1 MVGAIS
7 TAQLDNFDLNRIH
20 PDQRSAFNTQLAQVE
35 AYASVA
41 DYVHRTDTVQTAA
54 FETGEFRVQSVED
67 AIDDDDETFLMRLV
81 GSGLDPS
88 LTITPNYAFVTIVDD
103 DELPGAPTGLMVDN
117 AGPTT
122 VTLSWTAP
130 SDEGS
135 HTITGHLVER
145 STDSATRQHPTVTSH
160 PPPYYDAGLTPETT
174 YHYRVSAITA
184 VGTGEPSET
193 VSATTAALP
202 VMTIA
207 VAVVNGNPVTSVTE
221 REGAP
226 FIITRTGDTSEAV
239 TVNFEWTQDGST
251 PIASTEEFLGGEDF
265 TILILST
272 RNNAVDEPDGSITL
286 TLKEGDGYTLGATTS
301 ATIIVI
307 DDDEA
312 PGAPVLSARPDNEQ
326 IELTWPKP
334 APGTSDITRYDY
346 RRSDNNGV
354 TWSDWTDT
362 SVDLAQTM
370 FSLTFENL
378 DNGTLYSFEVRAVS
392 EAGESK
398 SSNTASATPSTGPTI
413 TAIEILSTP
422 SLCDGRA
429 YAQSEEVRIGV
440 TFSEAVSVDA
450 TGGQPYLSLRMEG
463 YDADAPYK
471 EGSGTT
477 QLVFARTVV
486 VSGWS
491 GRGKSFAI
499 DDPAEH
505 SARGLQLNGATIRS
519 TANGNTAVLT
529 GRSLGRIDDAH
540 MIGVVM
546 TGATVTSSPALG
558 ETYAKGERLTLTA
571 DFNAP
576 IGTLN
581 GPNSK
586 LVLAF
591 DSGPR
596 EAEYS
601 HFGGNKVHY
610 GYTITEGD
618 ADANG
623 VGIPKDALNLNGAM
637 FGVSGARFSF
647 VPCNT
652 AIEALSTD
660 KVDAAGPELLTE
672 APDEPQTSVDGTKVV
687 LHFDEMVSMT
697 TAEPGAF
704 TVTVDGTE
712 RGIDTVMADGVQVW
726 LMLASA
732 VATGEPVRVSY
743 TDPSSADDDG
753 AIQDKLSNDAGSF
766 ANQAVTN
773 KVPASGAP
781 GKPTGVTA
789 TATPTTVTVSW
800 TAPTDPGTTAVTGYA
815 VEWATNE
822 NGPWST
828 ATADTGSTTASYT
841 HTGQTPETS
850 YHYRV
855 AAINASGAGERSES
869 VSATTPAA
877 PIITIA
883 GTTGSVVEGAFANF
897 TLTRSGDTSE
907 DLWVVLN
914 TTQDGNF
921 VLAGHITEFFSYQVG
936 TFTTKALPLQT
947 TDNALDEPDG
957 SVTVKL
963 LPGTGYT
970 LGDATSATITVTDDD
985 DPPGAPTLAVT
996 PGNAQA
1002 ALAWTAPS
1010 DTGSETISG
1019 YDYRVSDDATVTWDP
1034 DWTAILDSAPGETN
1048 AASYTVSTGLTNGTA
1063 YTFELRARNAI
1074 GAGPPSAQ
1082 ITITP
1087 STTVNNAPAFP
1098 ATETG
1103 MRTVVENTAA
1113 ATAIGAAVAASD
1125 PDTADPVTYSLG
1137 GADASHFTIVST
1149 SGQLKVGSSAFD
1161 YEAPAD
1167 ADGNNRYQVT
1177 VTASDGN
1184 GASAVLPVT
1193 VEVTDAASVKSVAI
1207 TSTPADYHSSGII
1220 YTTGET
1226 IEVTVTFSE
1235 AVTVDTTGGT
1245 PSIGIDVGGA
1255 KSATYKSGSGTAALV
1270 FGYDVVS
1277 SDTEQGGV
1285 SITANTL
1292 ALNSATIKD
1301 ADSNNA
1307 ELGHGGLA
1315 RDRNHR
1321 VGDMV
1326 RPVGFSLDEVPASN
1340 VYGEGVTL
1348 RLLGEFSQA
1357 VFVNGNNWSGV
1368 TIKMRIGGLTRTLRA
1383 SGRTGTGN
1391 KFVIFDSYAIALN
1404 EVDND
1409 GVEVLA
1415 NTLAG
1420 PLRYGSQL
1428 HPFLGHGAWASDAT
1442 IRIDGVYPRLA
1453 GSDPAVTS
1461 TDGTKIILT
1470 FTEAVSGTTAA
1481 PSDFTVTVSA
1491 MTRTVSAVEASDKT
1505 VVLTLSSAV
1514 AAGETIT
1521 VSYTDP
1527 TSANDENAIQDIGG
1541 NDLESFPA
1549 LAVTN
1554 LGPTGVTVTSVDL
1567 TSAAGTDETY
1577 AIGDVVTATVTL
1589 SEAVS
1594 LTGTP
1599 QLELDVGAAPK
1610 TADCALAAD
1619 TAKLACTYTIVADD
1633 EATDGIAIGANKL
1646 TSERRFDQQGKR
1658 RPRGRHPRPRREKR
1672 RHQPQGRRRATDA
1685 GARKRR
1691 RHRTDARVERAA
1703 ELRIDPGGRGLHAQ
1717 REQRDGPDGKF
1728 GRDQRKHRD
1737 TDALRRGGHDQ
1748 DVHARLHG
1756 ADDQPHQGRGGE
1768 PRRGVQRGDR
1778 LDDRPDVDLH
1788 RRVRHDREREPGHR
1802 GGRRFGDR
1810 DRNDHQC
1817 RLHPS
1822 EQRAGDAPMGRHGH
1836 RGQRRAGQPPE
1847 RLRGRQH
1854 DHRAGGGDER
1864 HPDRQQEQ

>member
-1 MVGAIS
+1 M
-7 TAQLDNFDLNRIH
+7 
-20 PDQRSAFNTQLAQVE
+20 
-35 AYASVA
+35 
-41 DYVHRTDTVQTAA
+41 
-54 FETGEFRVQSVED
+54 
-67 AIDDDDETFLMRLV
+67 
-81 GSGLDPS
+81 
-88 LTITPNYAFVTIVDD
+88 
-103 DELPGAPTGLMVDN
+103 
-117 AGPTT
+117 
-122 VTLSWTAP
+122 
-130 SDEGS
+130 
-135 HTITGHLVER
+135 
-145 STDSATRQHPTVTSH
+145 
-160 PPPYYDAGLTPETT
+160 
-174 YHYRVSAITA
+174 
-184 VGTGEPSET
+184 
-193 VSATTAALP
+193 
-202 VMTIA
+202 
-207 VAVVNGNPVTSVTE
+207 
-221 REGAP
+221 
-226 FIITRTGDTSEAV
+226 
-239 TVNFEWTQDGST
+239 
-251 PIASTEEFLGGEDF
+251 
-265 TILILST
+265 
-272 RNNAVDEPDGSITL
+272 
-286 TLKEGDGYTLGATTS
+286 
-301 ATIIVI
+301 
-307 DDDEA
+307 
-312 PGAPVLSARPDNEQ
+312 LSARPDNEL

-450 TGGQPYLSLRMEG
+450 TGGQPYLSLRMED
-463 YDADAPYK
+463 YDANAPYK

-491 GRGKSFAI
+491 GRGKSFAVV
-499 DDPAEH
+499 DPGAL
-505 SARGLQLNGATIRS
+505 SGRGLQLNGATIRS

-546 TGATVTSSPALG
+546 TGTTMTSSPALG
-558 ETYAKGERLTLTA
+558 EIYANGERLTLTA

-637 FGVSGARFSF
+637 FGVSGARFNF

-855 AAINASGAGERSES
+855 AAINGSGAGERSDS
-869 VSATTPAA
+869 TSATTPAA
-877 PIITIA
+877 PVMTIEPGTSGENSKTEGVPVPFTVNRA
-883 GTTGSVVEGAFANF
+883 GNTDE
-897 TLTRSGDTSE
+897 TLTVKLNVTQTGEVLSASTQSTVQAVAGDVQTPY
-907 DLWVVLN
+907 
-914 TTQDGNF
+914 
-921 VLAGHITEFFSYQVG
+921 LAY
-936 TFTTKALPLQT
+936 
-947 TDNALDEPDG
+947 TDDDSVDEPDG
-957 SVTVKL
+957 SITVEL
-963 LPGTGYT
+963 LPGVGYT
-970 LGDATSATITVTDDD
+970 LGAATSATITVTDDD

-1074 GAGPPSAQ
+1074 GAGPASAQ

-1113 ATAIGAAVAASD
+1113 ETAIGAAVAASD
-1125 PDTADPVTYSLG
+1125 PDTADTVTYTPGRGRRIALHHRLDERTAQSRLERVRLR
-1137 GADASHFTIVST
+1137 GARRRRRQQPLP
-1149 SGQLKVGSSAFD
+1149 G
-1161 YEAPAD
+1161 
-1167 ADGNNRYQVT
+1167 DGHRIGRQR
-1177 VTASDGN
+1177 GER
-1184 GASAVLPVT
+1184 GAARHRRGDRRGEREVRRHHVDPGRLPL
-1193 VEVTDAASVKSVAI
+1193 E
-1207 TSTPADYHSSGII
+1207 
-1220 YTTGET
+1220 
-1226 IEVTVTFSE
+1226 
-1235 AVTVDTTGGT
+1235 
-1245 PSIGIDVGGA
+1245 
-1255 KSATYKSGSGTAALV
+1255 
-1270 FGYDVVS
+1270 
-1277 SDTEQGGV
+1277 
-1285 SITANTL
+1285 
-1292 ALNSATIKD
+1292 
-1301 ADSNNA
+1301 
-1307 ELGHGGLA
+1307 
-1315 RDRNHR
+1315 RNH
-1321 VGDMV
+1321 
-1326 RPVGFSLDEVPASN
+1326 
-1340 VYGEGVTL
+1340 
-1348 RLLGEFSQA
+1348 
-1357 VFVNGNNWSGV
+1357 
-1368 TIKMRIGGLTRTLRA
+1368 
-1383 SGRTGTGN
+1383 
-1391 KFVIFDSYAIALN
+1391 
-1404 EVDND
+1404 
-1409 GVEVLA
+1409 
-1415 NTLAG
+1415 
-1420 PLRYGSQL
+1420 L
-1428 HPFLGHGAWASDAT
+1428 HH
-1442 IRIDGVYPRLA
+1442 RR
-1453 GSDPAVTS
+1453 
-1461 TDGTKIILT
+1461 
-1470 FTEAVSGTTAA
+1470 
-1481 PSDFTVTVSA
+1481 
-1491 MTRTVSAVEASDKT
+1491 
-1505 VVLTLSSAV
+1505 
-1514 AAGETIT
+1514 
-1521 VSYTDP
+1521 
-1527 TSANDENAIQDIGG
+1527 
-1541 NDLESFPA
+1541 
-1549 LAVTN
+1549 
-1554 LGPTGVTVTSVDL
+1554 
-1567 TSAAGTDETY
+1567 
-1577 AIGDVVTATVTL
+1577 
-1589 SEAVS
+1589 
-1594 LTGTP
+1594 
-1599 QLELDVGAAPK
+1599 
-1610 TADCALAAD
+1610 
-1619 TAKLACTYTIVADD
+1619 DD
-1633 EATDGIAIGANKL
+1633 R
-1646 TSERRFDQQGKR
+1646 S
-1658 RPRGRHPRPRREKR
+1658 
-1672 RHQPQGRRRATDA
+1672 
-1685 GARKRR
+1685 
-1691 RHRTDARVERAA
+1691 
-1703 ELRIDPGGRGLHAQ
+1703 
-1717 REQRDGPDGKF
+1717 
-1728 GRDQRKHRD
+1728 HRD
-1737 TDALRRGGHDQ
+1737 VQRGGH
-1748 DVHARLHG
+1748 
-1756 ADDQPHQGRGGE
+1756 
-1768 PRRGVQRGDR
+1768 RRH
-1778 LDDRPDVDLH
+1778 H
-1788 RRVRHDREREPGHR
+1788 RRDAVDRHRCRGRQERDLQERIGNGETR
-1802 GGRRFGDR
+1802 V
-1810 DRNDHQC
+1810 
-1817 RLHPS
+1817 
-1822 EQRAGDAPMGRHGH
+1822 
-1836 RGQRRAGQPPE
+1836 
-1847 RLRGRQH
+1847 RLRGAQYGQRAPGGLG
-1854 DHRAGGGDER
+1854 HRE
-1864 HPDRQQEQ
+1864 HPRAQ